1 MLSTHVKIL
10 KEIHA
15 LLVPNRLQFT
25 SNTLVATTPEEEITT
40 KLKHQLMSERFRMA
54 KQL

>member
-10 KEIHA
+10 KEILA

-25 SNTLVATTPEEEITT
+25 SNTLVAITQEEEITT
-40 KLKHQLMSERFRMA
+40 KLKRQLMSKLFRMA